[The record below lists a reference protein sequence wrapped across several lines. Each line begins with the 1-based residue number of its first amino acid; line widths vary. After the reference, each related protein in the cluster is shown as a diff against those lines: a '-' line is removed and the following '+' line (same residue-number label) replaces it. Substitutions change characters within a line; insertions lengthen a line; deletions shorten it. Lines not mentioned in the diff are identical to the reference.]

1 MTSVVTRKGLHEEM
15 SEQTLKITAL
25 LLNKKSFLKPTQKR
39 APEYQQTMT

>member
-1 MTSVVTRKGLHEEM
+1 MTSVVTGKGLHQEM
-15 SEQTLKITAL
+15 SDQTLKITA